1 MMWAKIRVTFWT
13 LAATLSLVLP
23 GVVRAQEKI
32 SIPSFTPAS
41 TRNFVKHEG
50 PQVNVSGE
58 LYMPASAKGPVPA
71 LILKHGSGGLAGP
84 TGVNI
89 RKWAATVAGW
99 GVAALVVDSFGPR
112 TITQTATNQSQLS
125 DWADIADSL
134 AALKMLAADP
144 RIDKSRIGIMGWS
157 RGGGAAMKVALE
169 TVRKAVISDDA
180 KFAIHIVFY
189 GPADAQYRD
198 QATDKS
204 PILFLHG
211 ESDDYVPMAVTREYS
226 EWLKTMGNPVTFI
239 SYPKVFHDFDV
250 AGEPSGLVKSVEV
263 GAHCDLVIDISTI
276 SVIRMDHQDNPKV
289 TLADIKDYFK
299 RCLTFGATLG
309 YSGTARADAVNKVH
323 DFLQKNFHLGG

>member
-1 MMWAKIRVTFWT
+1 MWAKIRVTFWT

-71 LILKHGSGGLAGP
+71 LILKHGSGGLEGP

-89 RKWAATVAGW
+89 RKWAATVANW
-99 GVAALVVDSFGPR
+99 GVAALIVDSFGPR
-112 TITQTATNQSQLS
+112 KITQTATNQSQLS

-157 RGGGAAMKVALE
+157 VAL
-169 TVRKAVISDDA
+169 
-180 KFAIHIVFY
+180 
-189 GPADAQYRD
+189 P
-198 QATDKS
+198 
-204 PILFLHG
+204 
-211 ESDDYVPMAVTREYS
+211 
-226 EWLKTMGNPVTFI
+226 
-239 SYPKVFHDFDV
+239 
-250 AGEPSGLVKSVEV
+250 
-263 GAHCDLVIDISTI
+263 
-276 SVIRMDHQDNPKV
+276 
-289 TLADIKDYFK
+289 
-299 RCLTFGATLG
+299 
-309 YSGTARADAVNKVH
+309 
-323 DFLQKNFHLGG
+323 